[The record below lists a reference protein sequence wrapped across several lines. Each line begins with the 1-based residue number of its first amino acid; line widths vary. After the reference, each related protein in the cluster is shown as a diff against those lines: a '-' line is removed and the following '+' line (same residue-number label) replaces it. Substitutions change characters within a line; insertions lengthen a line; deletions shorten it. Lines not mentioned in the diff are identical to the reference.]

1 MAISIHGN
9 QLLLVTVCSKI
20 GLVPAVLLPQQ
31 QEWVQYLPSH
41 HDLPVTSG
49 SRIVTTQILPVLTSQ
64 IFGKNA
70 IGKYSEQRITS
81 ERATKILYF
90 NECSIGLSREDQL

>member
-1 MAISIHGN
+1 MAISLHDN

-41 HDLPVTSG
+41 HDPPVTSG
-49 SRIVTTQILPVLTSQ
+49 SRIATTQILPGVDKSDIQ
-64 IFGKNA
+64 QKCHW
-70 IGKYSEQRITS
+70 YV
-81 ERATKILYF
+81 
-90 NECSIGLSREDQL
+90 